1 MIYPELYFKITKKA
15 WRERIQFTQ
24 NIKKMRKNRL
34 NYLISQ
40 PRTKNNNLLT
50 SKIGK
55 QMIKTIKKVKN
66 NKFKN

>member
-24 NIKKMRKNRL
+24 NIKKMIKNRL

-40 PRTKNNNLLT
+40 RRTKNNNLLT
-50 SKIGK
+50 SKIGE
-55 QMIKTIKKVKN
+55 
-66 NKFKN
+66 

>member
-1 MIYPELYFKITKKA
+1 MIYPELQFKITKTA

-50 SKIGK
+50 SKIG
-55 QMIKTIKKVKN
+55 
-66 NKFKN
+66 

>member
-24 NIKKMRKNRL
+24 NIKKMIKNRL

-40 PRTKNNNLLT
+40 
-50 SKIGK
+50 
-55 QMIKTIKKVKN
+55 QQIKLGILKEESLKYL
-66 NKFKN
+66 

>member
-1 MIYPELYFKITKKA
+1 MIYPELQFKITKTA